1 MVQTTQA
8 TDVTLYDLKE
18 KFGLL
23 RSSDEK
29 FFAEWLDDLPKL
41 SDLEEKYLDRVKTNF
56 LNLVER
62 HFVLEDTVKMVVLS
76 PLLDLA
82 GFYSDPFQI
91 TTEAPIEIPVAENDE
106 IIKGKIDVLVLNDRL
121 WLMVIESKRARFSVI
136 ETLAQSLTYML
147 SSPDSAKPIFGLIT
161 NGSEFLFLKLLKQEK
176 KIPRYALSEQ
186 FTLLNRYNELYQVL
200 SVLKKL
206 GQLSLT

>member
-1 MVQTTQA
+1 MIQTTQA

-29 FFAEWLDDLPKL
+29 FFTEWLDDFPKL

-62 HFVLEDTVKMVVLS
+62 HFVLKDTVKMVVLS

-91 TTEAPIEIPVAENDE
+91 TTETPTEISVTENDE
-106 IIKGKIDVLVLNDRL
+106 IIKGKIDVLVLGDRL

-136 ETLAQSLTYML
+136 ETLAQPLTYML

-176 KIPRYALSEQ
+176 KIPQYALSDQ
-186 FTLLNRYNELYQVL
+186 FTLLKRHNELYQVL

-206 GQLSLT
+206 SQLSLT